1 MGSNPASPT
10 PRFESEGQS
19 AFRFR
24 ATGSVYSRRL
34 RRRVAFSPAFSPLVL
49 RCAPSAPVELV
60 ARPQRLARARY
71 GASALRAESSNPA
84 FSPLVLRRAPSAPV
98 ELVARTR
105 SRLRS
110 RQSRSAASKLAPPAL
125 ARPRSHP
132 RVLRFQVSQ
141 INCDSKRV
149 IAHPAFSPI
158 AFGCKQA
165 CAARS
170 GPPALARPLSFR
182 ISLISVYSVCLMRSN
197 FLPFCRPSIS
207 EEDIAA
213 IGDVLRSG
221 WITTG
226 PRVTEL
232 EQMIADRT
240 GAKEAI
246 AATSGTALMH
256 LTLQAMGIGPGDE
269 VIGPSMT
276 WVSTPNM
283 VEMRGARNIFVDVD
297 RNTLLVSADAIEA
310 AITPRTRLVIP
321 VHYAGAPVD
330 IDAIRAIC
338 AKRGVPILED
348 AAHAIGTQY
357 KGREIGGGDPAI
369 FSLHPIKNITSGE
382 GGVLTTNDTDLA
394 NRVRRLRFH
403 GLAVDANDRR
413 QQGRS
418 PQAEVQE
425 PGYKQ
430 NMADMNAVLAVRQMP
445 RLDWF
450 IERREA
456 ITQFYRSRLA
466 EVDGILPMT
475 DPTWSHRHARHLFV
489 VRVDEKV
496 CGMDRN
502 TFMDGLKA
510 RNIGT
515 GIHFLASHGQKWYRE
530 NRPEWMGKLPNT
542 EWNSTRICT
551 IPCFPDMTDADANDV
566 IDAIKE
572 TLAGARATVSG
583 GIR

>member
-1 MGSNPASPT
+1 
-10 PRFESEGQS
+10 
-19 AFRFR
+19 
-24 ATGSVYSRRL
+24 
-34 RRRVAFSPAFSPLVL
+34 
-49 RCAPSAPVELV
+49 
-60 ARPQRLARARY
+60 
-71 GASALRAESSNPA
+71 
-84 FSPLVLRRAPSAPV
+84 
-98 ELVARTR
+98 
-105 SRLRS
+105 
-110 RQSRSAASKLAPPAL
+110 
-125 ARPRSHP
+125 
-132 RVLRFQVSQ
+132 
-141 INCDSKRV
+141 
-149 IAHPAFSPI
+149 
-158 AFGCKQA
+158 
-165 CAARS
+165 
-170 GPPALARPLSFR
+170 
-182 ISLISVYSVCLMRSN
+182 MRST

-283 VEMRGARNIFVDVD
+283 VEMRGARNVFVDVD
-297 RNTLLVSADAIEA
+297 RNTLLASTDAIEA

-330 IDAIRAIC
+330 LDAIRVVC

-382 GGVLTTNDTDLA
+382 GGVLTTNDTNLA

-445 RLDWF
+445 RLDSF
-450 IERREA
+450 IARRDA
-456 ITQFYRSRLA
+456 IAQLYRSRLA

-489 VRVDEKV
+489 VRVDEKI

-502 TFMDGLKA
+502 AFMDGLKA

-542 EWNSTRICT
+542 EWNSARICT
-551 IPCFPDMTDADANDV
+551 IPCFPDMTDKDAHDV

>member
-1 MGSNPASPT
+1 MLRS
-10 PRFESEGQS
+10 
-19 AFRFR
+19 
-24 ATGSVYSRRL
+24 RL
-34 RRRVAFSPAFSPLVL
+34 RSHHFVL
-49 RCAPSAPVELV
+49 PCAPSAPVELV
-60 ARPQRLARARY
+60 ARPLRLARARY

-84 FSPLVLRRAPSAPV
+84 FSPAFPPALARPRRAPSAPV
-98 ELVARTR
+98 EL
-105 SRLRS
+105 
-110 RQSRSAASKLAPPAL
+110 L
-125 ARPRSHP
+125 ARPRS
-132 RVLRFQVSQ
+132 LRFQVSQ

-165 CAARS
+165 CAVRS
-170 GPPALARPLSFR
+170 GSPAFSGAHRVRPSNLWLARVPPALARPRSFR
-182 ISLISVYSVCLMRSN
+182 ISVISVYSVCLMRST

-283 VEMRGARNIFVDVD
+283 VEMRGARNVFVDVD
-297 RNTLLVSADAIEA
+297 RNTLLASADAIEA

-330 IDAIRAIC
+330 IDAIRALC

-382 GGVLTTNDTDLA
+382 GGVMTTNDTDLA
-394 NRVRRLRFH
+394 TRVRRLRFH

-489 VRVDEKV
+489 VRVDEKI

-515 GIHFLASHGQKWYRE
+515 GIHFLASHGQKWYRD

-542 EWNSTRICT
+542 EWNSARICT

>member
-1 MGSNPASPT
+1 
-10 PRFESEGQS
+10 
-19 AFRFR
+19 
-24 ATGSVYSRRL
+24 
-34 RRRVAFSPAFSPLVL
+34 
-49 RCAPSAPVELV
+49 
-60 ARPQRLARARY
+60 
-71 GASALRAESSNPA
+71 
-84 FSPLVLRRAPSAPV
+84 
-98 ELVARTR
+98 
-105 SRLRS
+105 
-110 RQSRSAASKLAPPAL
+110 
-125 ARPRSHP
+125 
-132 RVLRFQVSQ
+132 
-141 INCDSKRV
+141 
-149 IAHPAFSPI
+149 
-158 AFGCKQA
+158 
-165 CAARS
+165 
-170 GPPALARPLSFR
+170 
-182 ISLISVYSVCLMRSN
+182 MRST

-330 IDAIRAIC
+330 IDAIRALC

-382 GGVLTTNDTDLA
+382 GGVMTTNDTDLA
-394 NRVRRLRFH
+394 TRVRRLRFH

-489 VRVDEKV
+489 VRVDEKI

-502 TFMDGLKA
+502 TFMEGLKA

-542 EWNSTRICT
+542 EWNSLRICT

-572 TLAGARATVSG
+572 TLAGARAIVSG

>member
-10 PRFESEGQS
+10 PRFESEGPS

-49 RCAPSAPVELV
+49 PCAPSAPVELV

-84 FSPLVLRRAPSAPV
+84 CSPLVLRRAPSAPV
-98 ELVARTR
+98 ELVARPR
-105 SRLRS
+105 SRLRSHLRARLRS

-125 ARPRSHP
+125 ARPRS
-132 RVLRFQVSQ
+132 
-141 INCDSKRV
+141 
-149 IAHPAFSPI
+149 
-158 AFGCKQA
+158 
-165 CAARS
+165 
-170 GPPALARPLSFR
+170 FR
-182 ISLISVYSVCLMRSN
+182 ISLISVYSVCLMRST

-283 VEMRGARNIFVDVD
+283 VEMRGARNVFVDVD
-297 RNTLLVSADAIEA
+297 RNTLLASADAIEA

-330 IDAIRAIC
+330 IDAIRALC

-382 GGVLTTNDTDLA
+382 GGVMTTNDTDLA

-456 ITQFYRSRLA
+456 ITQLYRSRLA

-489 VRVDEKV
+489 VRVDEKI

-542 EWNSTRICT
+542 EWNSARICT

>member
-10 PRFESEGQS
+10 PRFESEGPS
-19 AFRFR
+19 AFRFG

-49 RCAPSAPVELV
+49 PCAPSAPVELV

-84 FSPLVLRRAPSAPV
+84 FSPLVLRCAPSAPV
-98 ELVARTR
+98 ELAARPRSRLR

-125 ARPRSHP
+125 ARHSFSGAH
-132 RVLRFQVSQ
+132 RVRPSNLWLACVLANRVRLQASLRRPLWLA
-141 INCDSKRV
+141 RV
-149 IAHPAFSPI
+149 
-158 AFGCKQA
+158 
-165 CAARS
+165 
-170 GPPALARPLSFR
+170 PPALARPRSFR
-182 ISLISVYSVCLMRSN
+182 ISVISVYSVYLMRST

-283 VEMRGARNIFVDVD
+283 VEMRGARNVFVDVD
-297 RNTLLVSADAIEA
+297 RNTLLASADAIEA

-330 IDAIRAIC
+330 IDAIRALC

-489 VRVDEKV
+489 VRVDEKI

-502 TFMDGLKA
+502 TFMEGLKA

-542 EWNSTRICT
+542 EWNSARICT